1 MLVRLTLLLARSF
14 ARLAAYCSTP
24 IFIWYALTTETTKKA
39 KYPLE
44 RAVDNQRFEVLR
56 RRVSERA
63 DASSPR
69 VTPAPQIVDFQRA
82 FERNRVAHFLWFL
95 SFGKTKERNS
105 PSGEI
110 FAKRSHSYSE
120 NKKLKKNLPPA
131 RQRTC
136 ISEKTLRAHSKRV
149 RRSAQRP
156 PTP

>member
-1 MLVRLTLLLARSF
+1 MRLTLLLARSF

-110 FAKRSHSYSE
+110 FAKQSHS
-120 NKKLKKNLPPA
+120 KGKNDINTKQQPA
-131 RQRTC
+131 GLTSTTRTEPGPEV
-136 ISEKTLRAHSKRV
+136 IFA
-149 RRSAQRP
+149 P
-156 PTP
+156 